1 MNMYEVCA
9 KCGHVGRDYYVEKT
23 FAVKAESAKEA
34 AAVVRWFPRVKHHH
48 KDAIRFVTEVDVSR
62 YTEIITANSED
73 AYFHCKNVQEQ
84 RGYSEMLFPECPKLD
99 YDVYNHSEPNKRDY
113 YCGKTKIKNPKKYM
127 GFIKEEGR
135 LSVC

>member
-34 AAVVRWFPRVKHHH
+34 AAAVRWFPRVKHHH

-62 YTEIITANSED
+62 YTEIITANNED
-73 AYFHCKNVQEQ
+73 AYFHCKNIQEQ
-84 RGYSEMLFPECPKLD
+84 RGYSEMLFPECPKLSYDD
-99 YDVYNHSEPNKRDY
+99 YHHIETNKRDY
-113 YCGKTKIKNPKKYM
+113 FCGKTKIRNPKKYM